1 MTNDGITNSDV
12 KVLCNKIDNLT
23 KQVGKIEKKQDT
35 YIDESQSRIVIA
47 EKQLA
52 LMEQSHI
59 AICKDIDDN
68 VKPSIEKLD
77 TRQKANDLLTK
88 IITGFQGLLTLA
100 LIYLGV
106 RDG

>member
-1 MTNDGITNSDV
+1 MPNDGITNSDV

-23 KQVGKIEKKQDT
+23 TQVGKLETKQDT

-52 LMEQSHI
+52 LMEQTQK
-59 AICKDIDDN
+59 AICKDIDDS
-68 VKPSIEKLD
+68 VKPSIETLSN
-77 TRQKANDLLTK
+77 RQDKNDMWTK
-88 IITGFQGLLTLA
+88 IITGFEGLLTLA

-106 RDG
+106 KK